1 MSWSVDGD
9 LMGWDY
15 NILNFRGV
23 VVARVN
29 KVIFNH
35 SGYNSSLLAAVTL

>member
-29 KVIFNH
+29 KVILITP
-35 SGYNSSLLAAVTL
+35 GTIPRCLQR